1 MERKLSKKAKI
12 FLSIASAITAN
23 TAVATLLT
31 SCSFSNKINDIGGF
45 DNQYGINN
53 ATYARME
60 EDFEMLYKSQLD
72 QRKASGEI
80 NDDTYDSNLYAFKNN
95 LNSLHTSLYSGKNKT
110 LSYTIKT
117 NVLRDYAR
125 DNYGIRLSRQSSVIL
140 DEAINDIRSS
150 ILSSVLLMCKEYGI
164 TDTSEY
170 HSKAEAEFERLK
182 NEAITKYGDT
192 DVVSIIQYIQSGM
205 TTCFNGICEQL
216 DCIVTQQQLK
226 KFIEKY
232 SISVKE
238 DVADDYCWDKLFSK
252 YGEGNKEISVEDF
265 NNIFIMTCEDFA
277 PQKAY
282 GSYAFTSRKTEKFKN
297 DIISGYILKPILV
310 KMNGDPYTNTYSID
324 VDYTLV
330 NEHHKDKINV
340 AQLTAHSSAL
350 KNKSF
355 YEDENVSIFD
365 LNASDEEREYTNY
378 VLSITKQYEQQQ
390 INATYFNN
398 ENFKFSWSASE
409 EYGYDDFWTTANEN
423 GEYKGKLH
431 TSSLATTGME
441 INGVLLSEIL
451 NQAGK
456 ISLSGGSYELNG
468 IEKSEDSDT
477 NQWKLIVDNSEIKSK
492 DIRWELIPAT
502 TAELPSSISITNGV
516 VSWTNQIVAGT
527 YQFCILASYKE
538 TKIQSAPITLTISSK
553 DAKNIENFNHN
564 IKNTLFDENTI
575 DQKLLDFVN
584 NVNFSLDYTEFDY
597 DADIDGKKGEIQV
610 DNFNIGYINSNNT
623 FKASESINEAISN
636 AINSDSTITSRYSNN
651 LYYNLEHNYQVAIL
665 IKSCN
670 NVFLFNKIES
680 MSEDVNNMYIAG
692 RVIFSTC
699 TVLEVIFAICLTTIA
714 AKHSTHGILTK
725 QMVPAV
731 VCLLL
736 MFIPLGY
743 FFSLQNEVCEYINN
757 SLKWC
762 KSSSQDDKSRTDFES
777 KLIDD
782 AKYFFSINGKDK
794 FDQLSN
800 EEIRSLANFYT
811 NFYIRPADYNKSDKK
826 FAKTPYRMYDE
837 YLEFN
842 YELEETTKHLF
853 GVLISG
859 LVLASISLVAS
870 LTLLCICISNLKNQG
885 NRIGNTQQVA
895 NGIMNQ
901 GNIINDNNN
910 NIAVNNVRGKGGPID
925 QTYGMIDMITYGD
938 NVRTNNDITWVTL
951 DFDKCEKFGINKLS
965 DLEFLKM
972 NRLINKPSFFD
983 NNIYEFWGVS
993 NNLGEYIAT
1002 FRRLK

>member
-12 FLSIASAITAN
+12 FLSIASAITTN

-31 SCSFSNKINDIGGF
+31 SCSLSNKINDIGGF

-60 EDFEMLYKSQLD
+60 EDFEVLYKSQLD

-80 NDDTYDSNLYAFKNN
+80 NDDTYDSNLYAFQNN
-95 LNSLHTSLYSGKNKT
+95 LNSLHTSLYNGKNKT

-125 DNYGIRLSRQSSVIL
+125 DNYGIRLSRQSSVISN
-140 DEAINDIRSS
+140 EAIKDIKSS

-170 HSKAEAEFERLK
+170 YKNVDTEFEKLE
-182 NEAITKYGDT
+182 NEAKAKYGDA

-205 TTCFNGICEQL
+205 TTCFEGICDEL
-216 DCIVTQQQLK
+216 DCIATQQQLK
-226 KFIEKY
+226 QFIEKY
-232 SISVKE
+232 SISVKK

-252 YGEGNKEISVEDF
+252 YGDGNKEISAEDF
-265 NNIFIMTCEDFA
+265 NNIFEISCEESD
-277 PQKAY
+277 PQNSNI
-282 GSYAFTSRKTEKFKN
+282 SYFSSSKKIVKFRN
-297 DIISGYILKPILV
+297 DLITGYTLKPILI
-310 KMNGDPYTNTYSID
+310 KMNSDPYTNTYSID

-330 NEHHKDKINV
+330 KTDYIKKENV

-355 YEDENVSIFD
+355 YEDENKSIFD

-378 VLSITKQYEQQQ
+378 VLPITKEYEEKQ
-390 INATYFNN
+390 INAAYFNN
-398 ENFKFSWSASE
+398 ENFKFSWSTSK
-409 EYGYDDFWTTANEN
+409 EYGYDDFWTEANEN
-423 GEYKGKLH
+423 GEYKGKLDV
-431 TSSLATTGME
+431 SSLATSGMM

-468 IEKSEDSDT
+468 VEKSEGSDT
-477 NQWKLIVDNSEIKSK
+477 KQWKLIVDNSEIEDE

-502 TAELPSSISITNGV
+502 TVELPNYISITNGI

-564 IKNTLFDENTI
+564 IKNILYDENTI

-584 NVNFSLDYTEFDY
+584 NVGFSLDYTEIDY
-597 DADIDGKKGEIQV
+597 NTPINNKLGEIQV
-610 DNFNIGYINSNNT
+610 NDFIIGYKNSKNT
-623 FKASESINEAISN
+623 FKVSNSINEIISD
-636 AINSDSTITSRYSNN
+636 AINNDSGITSRYSNN

-670 NVFLFNKIES
+670 NVFLFNKITS
-680 MSEDVNNMYIAG
+680 MSEHVNNMYIAG

-699 TVLEVIFAICLTTIA
+699 TALEAIFAVCLITIA

-731 VCLLL
+731 ICLLL

-743 FFSLQNEVCEYINN
+743 FFSLITEVSEYANV

-762 KSSSQDDKSRTDFES
+762 KSSSQNDKTRTDFEG

-782 AKYFFSINGKDK
+782 AKYFFSSNGKDEFNK
-794 FDQLSN
+794 LSN
-800 EEIRSLANFYT
+800 KEIRLLANFYT

-826 FAKTPYRMYDE
+826 FADTPYRMYDK

-859 LVLASISLVAS
+859 LVLASISLLAS
-870 LTLLCICISNLKNQG
+870 LSLLCICITNLKNQG
-885 NRIGNTQQVA
+885 NRIGNTQQA
-895 NGIMNQ
+895 TNGIMNQ
-901 GNIINDNNN
+901 SNIINNNNN
-910 NIAVNNVRGKGGPID
+910 NIAVNNAKGKGGPID
-925 QTYGMIDMITYGD
+925 QTSNMIDMIMYGD
-938 NVRTNNDITWVTL
+938 DVKTSKDISWVTL
-951 DFDKCEKFGINKLS
+951 DSDQCKKFSVDELNNS
-965 DLEFLKM
+965 DFLKK
-972 NRLINKPSFFD
+972 NRLIGKPSFFD
-983 NNIYEFWGVS
+983 TNIYEFWGVYKQ
-993 NNLGEYIAT
+993 NGEYIAA
-1002 FRRLK
+1002 FKKL